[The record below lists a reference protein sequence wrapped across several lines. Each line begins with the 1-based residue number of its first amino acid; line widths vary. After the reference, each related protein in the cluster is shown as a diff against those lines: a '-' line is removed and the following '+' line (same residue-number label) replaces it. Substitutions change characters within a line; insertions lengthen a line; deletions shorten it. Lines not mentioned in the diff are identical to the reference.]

1 MASPPPLGSLATS
14 CGQRRCRSTAP
25 RFPADDAS
33 PPSSPATPSG
43 CRRHYLEALRSP
55 SGRRPHC
62 RWLYPWRQHP
72 RYRRLASRCCPA
84 EQRLASCES
93 NGAVCSPRRLVMA
106 INRRRVF
113 PKRPRTGKRT
123 LRGNISP
130 LCIQI
135 KLIMARID
143 PHVFVLPCKMP
154 LGIHRAKILPSRGV
168 IFVRNPQIM
177 HSANIL
183 PPPSPRAAPLSL
195 FAISD
200 AVSCHPVAPHPGPS
214 ASQSAA
220 ASALPC
226 CLFSPTV
233 RRCFRT
239 PRAALSAWNFRI
251 LRAVIV
257 ILMLWLVRETFSGLL
272 LG

>member
-1 MASPPPLGSLATS
+1 MAPRRLSGGWRRRRPTARPLTDGADAAQLPREFRWTASLPFSSLAIPS
-14 CGQRRCRSTAP
+14 GRRFTAQQP
-25 RFPADDAS
+25 CN
-33 PPSSPATPSG
+33 PSG
-43 CRRHYLEALRSP
+43 CRRHYPAALRSP

-93 NGAVCSPRRLVMA
+93 NGAVCSPQRLVMA

-113 PKRPRTGKRT
+113 PERPRTGKKT

-154 LGIHRAKILPSRGV
+154 LGNTSSEDLAVKGRYFRPK
-168 IFVRNPQIM
+168 
-177 HSANIL
+177 
-183 PPPSPRAAPLSL
+183 PPNHA
-195 FAISD
+195 
-200 AVSCHPVAPHPGPS
+200 
-214 ASQSAA
+214 
-220 ASALPC
+220 
-226 CLFSPTV
+226 
-233 RRCFRT
+233 
-239 PRAALSAWNFRI
+239 
-251 LRAVIV
+251 
-257 ILMLWLVRETFSGLL
+257 
-272 LG
+272 

>member
-220 ASALPC
+220 ASA
-226 CLFSPTV
+226 
-233 RRCFRT
+233 
-239 PRAALSAWNFRI
+239 PRVVSLAPRFVAASA
-251 LRAVIV
+251 L
-257 ILMLWLVRETFSGLL
+257 
-272 LG
+272 